1 MESFNTV
8 QELFSP
14 IFTVLINCRIQF
26 LFTFNVFP
34 ATVTIQGFAL
44 NFSSGTGVNTRGA
57 GEGMPFMQGKM
68 EVEFSRIGGLLRT
81 PFSGDSTSLFSISIV
96 FPFPLWKVLGR
107 RRALGESGNGR
118 FLAEKACRRCTKARA
133 AWRRE
138 PFIRGG
144 RKKGAA

>member
-44 NFSSGTGVNTRGA
+44 NFSVGTGVNTRPEVQA
-57 GEGMPFMQGKM
+57 KVCPSCREKWRWSSQG
-68 EVEFSRIGGLLRT
+68 
-81 PFSGDSTSLFSISIV
+81 
-96 FPFPLWKVLGR
+96 
-107 RRALGESGNGR
+107 
-118 FLAEKACRRCTKARA
+118 
-133 AWRRE
+133 
-138 PFIRGG
+138 
-144 RKKGAA
+144 